1 MPLAIPHGL
10 TLAHPEALYLLAIPA
25 LVLLWGI
32 INAREFRR
40 VFAPLMR
47 AAALALFVIALA
59 NPQRVM
65 HSEGAA
71 RPVLV
76 DASASISPAMRAWTV
91 RLLREELALRG
102 GDPAFMFARPAV
114 PEPLSTLESAFESA
128 AGCSDCVPTA
138 TNLETALYRIA
149 ADPDAHGGPAVL
161 VTDGWQN
168 RGDPERAI
176 SAIGPAEIPL
186 HLFTP
191 PAPPPIPHLAITHP
205 TLPHALAHAPPFPL

>member
-1 MPLAIPHGL
+1 MIPFANLHGL

-32 INAREFRR
+32 INARELRR
-40 VFAPLMR
+40 IFAPMMR

-76 DASASISPAMRAWTV
+76 DASASITPAMRAWTV
-91 RLLREELALRG
+91 RLLRDELSLRG
-102 GDPAFMFARPAV
+102 GDPAFMFASAAV

-128 AGCSDCVPTA
+128 AGCAECAPTA
-138 TNLETALYRIA
+138 TNLET
-149 ADPDAHGGPAVL
+149 GPV
-161 VTDGWQN
+161 
-168 RGDPERAI
+168 RAR
-176 SAIGPAEIPL
+176 
-186 HLFTP
+186 
-191 PAPPPIPHLAITHP
+191 
-205 TLPHALAHAPPFPL
+205 FPMSR